1 MFHRSNYDQ
10 LARQLYIHS
19 IPVTVIM
26 EQTSNCAV
34 IFNCELQVEKK
45 VQELSSV
52 QTFTQSH

>member
-34 IFNCELQVEKK
+34 IFNCELLVEKK

-52 QTFTQSH
+52 QTFTQ